1 MKVLRL
7 ISRLIVGCV
16 FLFSGFVKAVD
27 PWGSAYKFQDYFL
40 AFGMEWLIP
49 LAFLCGILLCLCE
62 FVLGAALVF
71 NVKMK
76 YTAWG
81 IMLFMSFFTLLTL
94 YLALENP
101 VSDCGCFGDAIIM
114 TNWQTFYKN
123 IVLMIFTLIIFIGRN
138 KYPESKSNFYDFS
151 VTGIAALM
159 LLGVIYYSYN
169 HLPLIDF
176 MPWKVGN
183 KISELVVAKP
193 EISEIT
199 LVYKNKETG
208 EKIEYT
214 TKTLPY
220 KDTALMSKLEFVEQR
235 KNIIKHYEEA
245 PIKDFFITDTLND
258 DYTNEIILNPN
269 FQFIFVTS
277 NINKANIKNLLSII
291 PFYDSCY
298 ANNIDFIAVSGSAP
312 DDVYKIVKENNINY
326 EFYFADETA
335 LKSVVRSNPGMILLY
350 NGVVVDKWHY
360 NDFPQWKDFL
370 KNKDKYIAIS
380 KKADKKKD

>member
-1 MKVLRL
+1 
-7 ISRLIVGCV
+7 
-16 FLFSGFVKAVD
+16 
-27 PWGSAYKFQDYFL
+27 
-40 AFGMEWLIP
+40 
-49 LAFLCGILLCLCE
+49 
-62 FVLGAALVF
+62 
-71 NVKMK
+71 
-76 YTAWG
+76 
-81 IMLFMSFFTLLTL
+81 
-94 YLALENP
+94 
-101 VSDCGCFGDAIIM
+101 
-114 TNWQTFYKN
+114 
-123 IVLMIFTLIIFIGRN
+123 
-138 KYPESKSNFYDFS
+138 
-151 VTGIAALM
+151 
-159 LLGVIYYSYN
+159 
-169 HLPLIDF
+169 

-335 LKSVVRSNPGMILLY
+335 LKSVVRSNPGMVLLY